1 MANNSG
7 LLTRKQAAAHL
18 QSLGCSIAENTLKN
32 MANKNSQHKGP
43 PYFKDGGRTLY
54 NQNELD
60 EWRRNR
66 LVRVE

>member
-1 MANNSG
+1 MTNNTG

-18 QSLGCSIAENTLKN
+18 QSQNCSISADTLKN
-32 MANKNSQHKGP
+32 MAAKNSAYKGP
-43 PYFKDGGRTLY
+43 PYFRDGGRTLY
-54 NQNELD
+54 KQDELD